1 MASEM
6 DTNFLALNESDRAFL
21 LARLSYISRSSDSRF
36 GKFLYRSKAHFLIT
50 CVVACER
57 EGVDF
62 ETIFRKYNKQISL
75 FSRSTVQSILNS
87 GVLENFYVKIENSN
101 DRRRK
106 NYFLSPSS
114 VLNFQKDIE
123 NLRKSLS
130 L

>member
-1 MASEM
+1 MNMKLLTLKEC
-6 DTNFLALNESDRAFL
+6 NRAFL
-21 LARLSYISRSSDSRF
+21 LSSLSYISRSSDSRF
-36 GKFLYRSKAHFLIT
+36 GKFLYRSKAHFLIS
-50 CVVACER
+50 CVVGCER
-57 EGVDF
+57 EGIDF

-87 GVLENFYVKIENSN
+87 GVSENFYVKIENSN

-114 VLNFQKDIE
+114 VLNFEKDIE
-123 NLRKSLS
+123 NLRKSIS